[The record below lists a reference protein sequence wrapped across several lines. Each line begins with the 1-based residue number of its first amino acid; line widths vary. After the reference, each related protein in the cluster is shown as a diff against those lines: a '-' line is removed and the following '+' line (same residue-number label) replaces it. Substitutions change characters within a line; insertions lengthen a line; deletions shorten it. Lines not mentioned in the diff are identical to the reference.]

1 MKNAM
6 MPETRKTQSA
16 RTDGRVKNGPMVN
29 PRFHPW
35 RFAQGVSLLRIVWD
49 GNGDGLQLEFKKEGY
64 Q

>member
-1 MKNAM
+1 MASG
-6 MPETRKTQSA
+6 ETRRLA
-16 RTDGRVKNGPMVN
+16 NAIRATDGRVKNGPMVN

-49 GNGDGLQLEFKKEGY
+49 DKGDGLQLEFKKEGY